1 MMENKKI
8 DLLKATEEIK
18 IGFEEL
24 LKERP
29 GKIVGTGSKSD
40 ILIALKNDIKELI
53 DKGYTLNQISES
65 INKTRVIE
73 VLPRTISLALRKA
86 NKTDRTKTKKRVK
99 NQAAVEDQK
108 EVLYQEEQNLETFF
122 VHVGK

>member
-1 MMENKKI
+1 MENKKI